1 MEKKL
6 PLASFL
12 ALAAI
17 GWADGS
23 LQRIERE
30 GLARAATA
38 CGITGN
44 DLATLERAAVE
55 HRTLDG
61 VDLGGLS
68 RWEQVLT
75 YALASWFAAL
85 DGVISTSEHETMVRI
100 GDKLGLDAALRARSG
115 RSERHRLPPG
125 RGTPRSLRL
134 REARRTSPRTTPP
147 ARRRRLSAHAVGPA
161 PRRSA
166 RAVLR
171 VASISRVY

>member
-1 MEKKL
+1 MDKTLRL
-6 PLASFL
+6 PSFL

-30 GLARAATA
+30 GLLRAAKE
-38 CGITGN
+38 CGIAGD
-44 DLATLERAAVE
+44 DLVKLELAAKE

-85 DGVISTSEHETMVRI
+85 DGVISTSEHETLVRV
-100 GDKLGLDAALRARSG
+100 GDQLRLDPTLRVRASAAANDIACLPGGGRPDRYDFVKLAA
-115 RSERHRLPPG
+115 
-125 RGTPRSLRL
+125 RL
-134 REARRTSPRTTPP
+134 RE
-147 ARRRRLSAHAVGPA
+147 RLPQLAKDA
-161 PRRSA
+161 
-166 RAVLR
+166 
-171 VASISRVY
+171 